1 MKKVLVISSSPRKN
15 GNSDTLCDN
24 FIQGAL
30 KANHKVEKIR
40 LQEQKINY
48 CLGCRVCSTTKE
60 CIQKDDMNEIIDKM
74 LVADIIVLAT
84 PVYFYSM
91 SAQLK
96 TMIDRTLPCYTQM
109 SNKEFYFFTT
119 AAEQGKQYLFSTIDS
134 LKGFVDNLD
143 GGIVKGVIMAEDVNN
158 MNDIKGRIEL
168 DIAYEYGLNV

>member
-1 MKKVLVISSSPRKN
+1 MKNILVISASPRKN
-15 GNSDTLCDN
+15 GNSDMLCDY
-24 FIQGAL
+24 FVEGAQQQ
-30 KANHKVEKIR
+30 KHNIEKVR
-40 LQEQKINY
+40 LQEKNINY
-48 CLGCRVCSTTKE
+48 CLGCRVCATTKE
-60 CIQKDDMNEIIDKM
+60 CIQKDDMSEIINQM
-74 LVADIIVLAT
+74 LLADIIVLAT
-84 PVYFYSM
+84 PVYFFSM

-96 TMIDRTLPCYTQM
+96 TMIDRTIPCYKMM

-143 GGIVKGVIMAEDVNN
+143 GGIVKGVIMAEDVKN